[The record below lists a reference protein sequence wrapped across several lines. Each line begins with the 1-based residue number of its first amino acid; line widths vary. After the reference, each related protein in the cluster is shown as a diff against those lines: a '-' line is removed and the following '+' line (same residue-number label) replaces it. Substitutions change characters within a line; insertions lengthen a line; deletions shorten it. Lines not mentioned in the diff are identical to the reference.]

1 MTFNIKAHTDYDA
14 EHPEQVTFYF
24 GSSDDYGP
32 GHCILEIGK
41 WLADNKIASSVFSF
55 TGTNKCTMLIPSEE
69 ARVLIR
75 LTYEMYI
82 EPPEPDEWVAYT
94 GFLPGTLQQK
104 QILGRRSGSVENPCC
119 EISVGDT
126 TKK

>member
-1 MTFNIKAHTDYDA
+1 MTFNIKAHTDYDV

-24 GSSDDYGP
+24 GSSDDYEP
-32 GHCILEIGK
+32 RHCILEIAR
-41 WLADNKIASSVFSF
+41 WLSENKIAISVFSF
-55 TGTNKCTMLIPSEE
+55 PSINKCTMLIPSEE

-82 EPPEPDEWVAYT
+82 EPPENWWEVHT
-94 GFLPGTLQQK
+94 GFLTGTLPQK
-104 QILGRRSGSVENPCC
+104 QSVGRSTRLIGNPCC
-119 EISVGDT
+119 EISVGNT